1 MPSPD
6 LAAMRFDD
14 VAAAHT
20 DPAFPHF
27 HPRPAQGWIN
37 DPNGIS
43 HINGRYHV
51 FFQYNP
57 DSARHHRIAWGH
69 VSSADLVRWEEHPVA
84 LRPQYGGPDEYG
96 CWTGVVTDDG
106 GVPTAAYSGVR
117 GDGGHSQ
124 VVIARG
130 SEDLVHWEQ
139 TGHVAASMPADGQ
152 VTAVRDPFIFRF
164 NGKRYA
170 MQGAGLANGHAALLL
185 YTVEDMSDWKY
196 QGIWLTSE
204 NPVAAEFTPA
214 EIWECPQLVRVPDSS
229 GDSSDS
235 RESGDS
241 SGDTGTWL
249 MMFSLWLSG
258 DAHEHANG
266 VGHLVGSLT
275 EDPESGLP
283 VFSPRGGGKSDLG
296 RDFYAPQIVAL
307 EDRALLWGWANEG
320 PGRDG
325 RRGRS
330 QDEIDAA
337 GWAGVLTFPRELSVV
352 DGALAVSPAPEIDA
366 YRGAQ
371 TASQAGGTVVLPP
384 FAEALVT
391 ARGAGSAGD
400 ARDAGDAGAG
410 GGDTAVE
417 LLLVGNGSRQ
427 TVFSGSIAPGEELRI
442 FVDASLVEVYRSGSV
457 ATTLRAY
464 PAAGEE
470 WQLHLPSGA
479 TADVWKLEQPAAH
492 G

>member
-6 LAAMRFDD
+6 LAAVHFDSVHFDD
-14 VAAAHT
+14 VAASHPDA
-20 DPAFPHF
+20 AFPRF

-37 DPNGIS
+37 DPNGVS
-43 HINGRYHV
+43 FINGRYHV

-84 LRPQYGGPDEYG
+84 LRPQPGGPDKYG

-130 SEDLVHWEQ
+130 SADLVHWEQ
-139 TGHVAASMPADGQ
+139 TGHVAATMPADGQ
-152 VTAVRDPFIFRF
+152 VTAVRDPFLFRF

-204 NPVAAEFTPA
+204 NPVAARSTPA
-214 EIWECPQLVRVPDSS
+214 EIWECPQLVRVPDSADTAGGADTAGAA
-229 GDSSDS
+229 GDS
-235 RESGDS
+235 
-241 SGDTGTWL
+241 GTWL

-275 EDPESGLP
+275 EDPATGLP
-283 VFSPRGGGKSDLG
+283 VFTPRGGGKSDLG
-296 RDFYAPQIVAL
+296 RDFYAPQVVAL

-330 QDEIDAA
+330 QDDIDAA
-337 GWAGVLTFPRELSVV
+337 GWAGVLTFPRELAVV
-352 DGALAVSPAPEIDA
+352 DGVLAVSPAPEIEA
-366 YRGAQ
+366 YRGALI
-371 TASQAGGTVVLPP
+371 ASNAGGTVVLPP

-391 ARGAGSAGD
+391 AGEAGPVGSVA
-400 ARDAGDAGAG
+400 AG

-417 LLLVGNGSRQ
+417 LLLVGEGTRQ
-427 TVFSGSIAPGEELRI
+427 TVFSGTVAPGEELRV
-442 FVDASLVEVYRSGSV
+442 FVDASLVEVYRAGSV

-470 WQLHLPSGA
+470 WQLHLPAGA
-479 TADVWKLEQPAAH
+479 TAEVWELSQPS
-492 G
+492 

>member
-6 LAAMRFDD
+6 LAAVRFDD
-14 VAAAHT
+14 VAAAHP
-20 DPAFPHF
+20 DPAFPRF

-37 DPNGIS
+37 DPNGVS
-43 HINGRYHV
+43 YLNGRYHV

-84 LRPQYGGPDEYG
+84 LRPQHGGPDEYG

-130 SEDLVHWEQ
+130 SEDLVFWEQ
-139 TGHVAASMPADGQ
+139 TGQVAATMPDDGQ

-170 MQGAGLANGHAALLL
+170 MQGAGLASGHAALLL

-214 EIWECPQLVRVPDSS
+214 EIWECPQLVRVPDAAGKSG
-229 GDSSDS
+229 GDSSD
-235 RESGDS
+235 DP
-241 SGDTGTWL
+241 GTWL

-258 DAHEHANG
+258 DQHEHANG
-266 VGHLVGSLT
+266 VGHLVGSLA
-275 EDPESGLP
+275 EDPETGLP
-283 VFSPRGGGKSDLG
+283 VFTPRGGGKSDLG

-352 DGALAVSPAPEIDA
+352 DGALAVSPAPEVEA
-366 YRGAQ
+366 YRGQQ
-371 TASQAGGTVVLPP
+371 TARQAGGVVVLAP
-384 FAEALVT
+384 FAEAVVT
-391 ARGAGSAGD
+391 AASVSGAGADG
-400 ARDAGDAGAG
+400 GTGAG
-410 GGDTAVE
+410 GGTAVE
-417 LLLVGNGSRQ
+417 LLLVGDASRQ
-427 TVFSGSIAPGEELRI
+427 TVFSGTVEPGEELRI
-442 FVDASLVEVYRSGSV
+442 FVDASLVEVYRAGSV

-464 PAAGEE
+464 PAASEE
-470 WQLHLPSGA
+470 WQLHLPASA
-479 TADVWKLEQPAAH
+479 AADVWQLRQPTT
-492 G
+492 GN

>member
-6 LAAMRFDD
+6 LAAIRFDD

-20 DPAFPHF
+20 DPAFTRF

-43 HINGRYHV
+43 YINGRYHV

-84 LRPQYGGPDEYG
+84 LRPQHGGPDEYG

-139 TGHVAASMPADGQ
+139 TGHIAASMPNDGQ

-170 MQGAGLANGHAALLL
+170 MQGAGLASGHAALLL
-185 YTVEDMSDWKY
+185 YTVEDLSDWKY

-204 NPVAAEFTPA
+204 NPVASEFTPA
-214 EIWECPQLVRVPDSS
+214 EIWECPQLVRVPDSA
-229 GDSSDS
+229 GDSNSD
-235 RESGDS
+235 DS
-241 SGDTGTWL
+241 GTWL

-258 DAHEHANG
+258 DEHEHANG
-266 VGHLVGSLT
+266 VGHLVGALT
-275 EDPESGLP
+275 EDPATGLP
-283 VFSPRGGGKSDLG
+283 VFTPRGGGKSDLG

-307 EDRALLWGWANEG
+307 AERALLWGWANEG

-352 DGALAVSPAPEIDA
+352 DGALAVSPASEVSA
-366 YRGAQ
+366 YRGAL
-371 TASQAGGTVVLPP
+371 TASQAAGSVVLPP

-391 ARGAGSAGD
+391 AGAATGG
-400 ARDAGDAGAG
+400 GAG
-410 GGDTAVE
+410 GGNTAVE
-417 LLLVGNGSRQ
+417 LLLVGDGGRQ
-427 TVFSGSIAPGEELRI
+427 SVFSGNLQPGEELRV
-442 FVDASLVEVYRSGSV
+442 FVDASLVEVYRAGSV

-470 WQLHLPSGA
+470 WQLHLPAGA
-479 TADVWKLEQPAAH
+479 TADVWELKQPK
-492 G
+492 